1 LSFEIRHNSQ
11 FQPIIPIALLWRGN
25 PRCFIADGR
34 QDLAVFRPGLGQDIL
49 FPTTTTPVAIG
60 DKTDEEFSTLA
71 SMWPK
76 ASVAQI
82 AARLNRSCSNI
93 LKGNQVARK
102 GIFELSSRGETYQS
116 NSTHTTSPK

>member
-1 LSFEIRHNSQ
+1 LSFEIRHSSQ

-82 AARLNRSCSNI
+82 ARAAEPI
-93 LKGNQVARK
+93 MLKYPTGQPGCAKRD
-102 GIFELSSRGETYQS
+102 
-116 NSTHTTSPK
+116 